1 MVSLRGLFE
10 ALDNQFPFSRAEAW
24 DKTGLMVGDFDA
36 PINRVLVTY
45 EVTDAALDAAKRGE
59 CEAVVAY
66 HPLIFKA
73 LDTLD
78 FSDRTAH
85 LCARLIRENRGL
97 LCVHTALDG
106 ATPPGAL
113 GDALARKLGIE
124 CARVWKPSGS
134 VKLVKIVVFVP
145 DAATSAV
152 SQALWNAGAGA
163 IGRYDEASFQ
173 SVGTSTFRPLEGAYP
188 RVGKIGERSAVAE
201 VRLEVLAP
209 RDKWPSLVSAMKG
222 AHSYEEVAY
231 DVVPL
236 ENSEANQSYGP
247 LRLAENGGKSLDFW
261 IARARDTLNP
271 PSIRIA
277 APDDVSEFFFVAC
290 SPGSGASFIP
300 ALPRGTVF
308 ISGDFKHHDA
318 LLAKHKGVA
327 LIDVTHAAT
336 ETSAIELMANSLEK
350 VQGVEVVRDETRNPF
365 VSGVGCEVT

>member
-1 MVSLRGLFE
+1 MVSLRTLFE
-10 ALDNQFPFSRAEAW
+10 ALDKQFPFSLAEAW

-45 EVTDAALDAAKRGE
+45 EVTDDALDAAKQHG

-85 LCARLIRENRGL
+85 LCARLIRENRGA

-106 ATPPGAL
+106 ATPPNAL

-124 CARVWKPSGS
+124 GARVHAPSG
-134 VKLVKIVVFVP
+134 VRLLVKIVVFVP
-145 DAATSAV
+145 LNAV
-152 SQALWNAGAGA
+152 EEVGDALWQAGAGT

-173 SVGTSTFRPLEGAYP
+173 SVGSGTFRPLEGANP
-188 RVGKIGERSAVAE
+188 SEGKIGERSTVPEA
-201 VRLEVLAP
+201 RLEVLAP
-209 RDKWPSLVSAMKG
+209 RDRWPSIVAAMKG
-222 AHSYEEVAY
+222 EHSYEEVAY
-231 DVVPL
+231 DVIPL
-236 ENSEANQSYGP
+236 ENGEANQSYGP
-247 LRLAENGGKSLDFW
+247 LRLAESGGKSLDFW
-261 IARARDTLNP
+261 IARARETLNP
-271 PSIRIA
+271 PSIRVA

-300 ALPRGTVF
+300 TLPRGTIF

-336 ETSAIELMANSLEK
+336 ETSAIELMADALQK

-365 VSGVGCEVT
+365 L

>member
-1 MVSLRGLFE
+1 MVSLRTLFE
-10 ALDNQFPFSRAEAW
+10 ALDQQFPFSRAEAW
-24 DKTGLMVGDFDA
+24 DKTGLMVGDFA
-36 PINRVLVTY
+36 PEVHRVLVTY
-45 EVTDAALDAAKRGE
+45 EVTDDALDAAKQGE

-66 HPLIFKA
+66 HPLIFKP
-73 LDTLD
+73 LETLD

-97 LCVHTALDG
+97 ICVHTALDG
-106 ATPPGAL
+106 ATPPNAL
-113 GDALARKLGIE
+113 SDALARKLGIE
-124 CARVWKPSGS
+124 GARVHKPSG
-134 VKLVKIVVFVP
+134 VQKLVKIVVFVP
-145 DAATSAV
+145 TNEVSAV
-152 SQALWNAGAGA
+152 CDALWQAGAGA

-173 SVGTSTFRPLEGAYP
+173 SVGTGTFRPLKGATP
-188 RVGKIGERSAVAE
+188 RVGNIGERSTVPE

-209 RDKWPSLVSAMKG
+209 RDKWPSIVAAMKR

-231 DVVPL
+231 DVIPL
-236 ENSEANQSYGP
+236 ENREANQSYGP

-261 IARARDTLNP
+261 VERARNALAP
-271 PSIRIA
+271 PSIQIA
-277 APDDVSEFFFVAC
+277 APDDIHEFSFVAC

-300 ALPRGTVF
+300 TLPRGTVF

-336 ETSAIELMANSLEK
+336 EGAAIELMAGALER

-365 VSGVGCEVT
+365 VSG

>member
-1 MVSLRGLFE
+1 MVSLRALFA
-10 ALDNQFPFSRAEAW
+10 ALDRQFPFSRAESW

-45 EVTDAALDAAKRGE
+45 EVTDAALDTAQQAE

-66 HPLIFKA
+66 HPLIFKP
-73 LDTLD
+73 LETLD

-106 ATPPGAL
+106 AAPPNAL

-124 CARVWKPSGS
+124 GARVGKPSG
-134 VKLVKIVVFVP
+134 VQNLVKIVVFVP
-145 DAATSAV
+145 MDKVGASCDV
-152 SQALWNAGAGA
+152 LWGAGAGA

-173 SVGTSTFRPLEGAYP
+173 SVGKGTFRPLEGATP
-188 RVGKIGERSAVAE
+188 RVGNIGERSVVPE
-201 VRLEVLAP
+201 TRLEVVAP
-209 RDKWPSLVSAMKG
+209 RDKWPSIVAAMKG
-222 AHSYEEVAY
+222 EHPYEEVAY
-231 DVVPL
+231 DVIPL
-236 ENSEANQSYGP
+236 ENSESNQSYGP
-247 LRLAENGGKSLDFW
+247 LRLAESKEKSLDFW
-261 IARARDTLNP
+261 IGRAKAALNP
-271 PSIRIA
+271 PSIRVA
-277 APDDVSEFFFVAC
+277 APDDVAEFPFVAC
-290 SPGSGASFIP
+290 SPGSGAGFIP

-336 ETSAIELMANSLEK
+336 EGAAIELMADALEK
-350 VQGVEVVRDETRNPF
+350 VAGVEVVRDETRNPF
-365 VSGVGCEVT
+365 AGAFD